1 MQVNYDDNNPFS
13 EGFQE
18 RERRER
24 LREQQE
30 RQRVQLLQEVRHHIV
45 FTVTMS
51 RPSLNMQL
59 FVSSRWSVTRPC
71 SREWSWSSRL
81 STGPQGPLALLLL
94 LLQQEKICL
103 KWPSSVLNHHRTFC
117 RHAQFPGLLS
127 RTKTRLFP
135 GRAAPKELRTL
146 ELYWHLVS
154 GPALASLS
162 LDPYR
167 GSWVLLGQIRSSLL
181 QGPCPI
187 QKARLVGLDLSL
199 CPRPPPA
206 L

>member
-1 MQVNYDDNNPFS
+1 MQ
-13 EGFQE
+13 
-18 RERRER
+18 
-24 LREQQE
+24 
-30 RQRVQLLQEVRHHIV
+30 
-45 FTVTMS
+45 M
-51 RPSLNMQL
+51 

-81 STGPQGPLALLLL
+81 STGPQGPLALPPL

-103 KWPSSVLNHHRTFC
+103 RWPSSVLNHHRTFC
-117 RHAQFPGLLS
+117 RRAQFPGLLN
-127 RTKTRLFP
+127 RTRTRLFP
-135 GRAAPKELRTL
+135 GRAAPKERRTP

-167 GSWVLLGQIRSSLL
+167 GSWVLLGQILSSLL
-181 QGPCPI
+181 RGPCPI
-187 QKARLVGLDLSL
+187 QKARLVGSDLSL